1 MRHRAAVGVVLS
13 LLAAGVACG
22 RESKAKAPAA
32 ARDVDT
38 LPPDRRDATILGR
51 EVFQLVDRAVD
62 YKGSHRGRPP
72 QSLRQMG
79 IDSLAPTLVRRIS
92 TVSDSSVITVAFRQ
106 PRGHTVVSCEGN
118 ARLLEE
124 ASLTSQFTVVCS
136 TPSGAIDQYQ
146 VTPP

>member
-1 MRHRAAVGVVLS
+1 MSHRAAFGVVLS
-13 LLAAGVACG
+13 LLAAACG
-22 RESKAKAPAA
+22 GDSKAKAPAA
-32 ARDVDT
+32 AHGLDS

-72 QSLRQMG
+72 QSFRQMG
-79 IDSLAPTLVRRIS
+79 IDSLAPTFVRRIN

-106 PRGHTVVSCEGN
+106 PRGHTLASCEGN
-118 ARLLEE
+118 PHVLEE
-124 ASLTSQFTVVCS
+124 ASLSSQFTVVCS
-136 TPSGAIDQYQ
+136 TPSGTIKQYE